1 MQTEI
6 FFVNNEPKVVY
17 TAHTSFYKST
27 EWEEVYVQDRRYFIA
42 LAASCQA
49 AHQHLV
55 NRSLT
60 LFTRVNQEELIDDLV
75 TVYSK
80 IIDMDRGDGIN
91 LMMLDPSEWG
101 KFLENSMVQEGSL
114 NV

>member
-6 FFVNNEPKVVY
+6 FFVNDIPKVVY
-17 TAHTSFYKST
+17 TAHASYYKST
-27 EWEEVYVQDRRYFIA
+27 TWEEFYVQDRRYFIVPVGT
-42 LAASCQA
+42 LQA

-55 NRSLT
+55 SRSLT
-60 LFTRVNQEELIDDLV
+60 LFTRDNQEDLINDLV

-101 KFLENSMVQEGSL
+101 KFLENSTVQEGSI